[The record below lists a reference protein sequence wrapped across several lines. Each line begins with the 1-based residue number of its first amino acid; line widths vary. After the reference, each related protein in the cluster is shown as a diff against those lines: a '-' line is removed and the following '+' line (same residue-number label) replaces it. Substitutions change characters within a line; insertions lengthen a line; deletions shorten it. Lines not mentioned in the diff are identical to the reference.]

1 MSVSVICYRL
11 LINFFLPELLR
22 AVRAAVRCP
31 VRREED
37 LRLRRERDRS
47 LLLRE
52 AEEESPAP
60 EAGTLIFLFYFIICV
75 AIMFSVVYALCT
87 GVWCHIVRILKV
99 IIEFK

>member
-1 MSVSVICYRL
+1 MSVSVICYPS

-22 AVRAAVRCP
+22 AVPAAVRCP

-60 EAGTLIFLFYFIICV
+60 EAGTLIFLFLLFFILSFV
-75 AIMFSVVYALCT
+75 
-87 GVWCHIVRILKV
+87 
-99 IIEFK
+99 